1 MRTFPSVLAVA
12 SFCASMAQERF
23 PSITGEFADGRP
35 LELPGSPK
43 TPFTVIGLAFGQKAQ
58 ADLEGWY
65 EPAYLRFVAKHG
77 LFASAYQAQVY
88 FIPLFTGL
96 NKAAYEP
103 SMKKFRKSAT
113 PELLGHVVFAK
124 AELDDL
130 KEALGLKDK
139 DVPYFFVIDREGR
152 IVHRTQG
159 RFTDDKLDAIEE
171 ILPR

>member
-1 MRTFPSVLAVA
+1 MRFLLITLALATFGASV
-12 SFCASMAQERF
+12 AQERF
-23 PSITGEFADGRP
+23 PSLTGEFADGRSI
-35 LELPGSPK
+35 ELPGSLK

-77 LFASAYQAQVY
+77 LFASAYEAEVY

-113 PELLGHVVFAK
+113 SELLDHVVFAK
-124 AELDDL
+124 AELDEL
-130 KEALGLKDK
+130 KEALRLKDK
-139 DVPYFFVIDREGR
+139 DVPYFFVIDQEGR

-159 RFTDDKLDAIEE
+159 PFTDDKLDAIEE
-171 ILPR
+171 ILLR